1 MCRGDELPK
10 TRGESI
16 ILCAGL
22 PVIKDRTW
30 EQVLI
35 RCLHSQVSAISTNNL
50 DLKCVQVYFPLFIN
64 CLVGTVVWYLLTA
77 NIQIIKPVLYIYIYL
92 VSACLCHYEILL
104 QQLLAS
110 NYQLPTNNYQLTTN
124 NYPLTTIH

>member
-1 MCRGDELPK
+1 MCRGDEFPK

-35 RCLHSQVSAISTNNL
+35 RCLHSQVSAISTNNPV
-50 DLKCVQVYFPLFIN
+50 LKCVQVYFPVFIN
-64 CLVGTVVWYLLTA
+64 CLVGTVVWYLLTT
-77 NIQIIKPVLYIYIYL
+77 NIQIIKPVLYIYL
-92 VSACLCHYEILL
+92 VSVSVCVIVRSSF
-104 QQLLAS
+104 S
-110 NYQLPTNNYQLTTN
+110 NY
-124 NYPLTTIH
+124 